1 VHRRGPC
8 PAPSSRSVARR
19 QRPSQGPPKTL
30 GVLPIKN
37 DTIHAHDMVVVDV
50 ASRLVI
56 TDVASL
62 LTLPWPINTPR
73 EPPGNPN
80 VSPPY
85 LNLPIS
91 FYLSQAIKT
100 AVGSSPMS
108 RRYRPPPGPCSSSG
122 GASRRLDHS
131 GGEEDRGELRVGLI
145 LPFPFSDVHRISVP

>member
-1 VHRRGPC
+1 
-8 PAPSSRSVARR
+8 
-19 QRPSQGPPKTL
+19 
-30 GVLPIKN
+30 
-37 DTIHAHDMVVVDV
+37 MVVVDV

-145 LPFPFSDVHRISVP
+145 LPFPFSDVHRISVPWAHLRQQSSPSTIYEASGWEYASPAPFNLS